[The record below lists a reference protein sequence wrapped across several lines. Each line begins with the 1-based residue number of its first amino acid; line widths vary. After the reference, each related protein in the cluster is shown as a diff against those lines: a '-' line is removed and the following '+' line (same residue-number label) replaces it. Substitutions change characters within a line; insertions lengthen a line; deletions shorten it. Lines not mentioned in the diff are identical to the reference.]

1 MSGKKVWFIT
11 GSAGGFASV
20 WTRAALERGDKV
32 VAADRNF
39 EALQG
44 LVETYGDAVL
54 PLQLDVTDR
63 DAVFRAMDEAHGHF
77 GRLDVIL
84 NAAGYGLMAAVEEAD
99 VAEVRA
105 NFETNFFG
113 TLSVIQAAIP
123 ILRAQGGGHILP
135 VSSIGGVIT
144 FPIMGLY
151 QATKFAVE
159 GLAETL
165 AIEVA
170 EFGIKVTIIE
180 PSAFA
185 TPFVSASTNI
195 QTMPEYDGLRAGL
208 YEVFTPEQ
216 FGNPAATGNAIL
228 KVVDAEKPPLRLILG
243 TVPLPMFRKTYA
255 ERLATW
261 EEWAAVSNAA
271 QGQPV
276 A

>member
-1 MSGKKVWFIT
+1 MPGKKVWFIT

-20 WTRAALERGDKV
+20 WTHAALSRGDKV

-39 EALQG
+39 DALQG
-44 LVETYGDAVL
+44 LVDTFGDAVL

-63 DAVFRAMDEAHGHF
+63 AAVFRAMEEAHGHF
-77 GRLDVIL
+77 GRLDVVL
-84 NAAGYGLMAAVEEAD
+84 HAAGYGLLAAVEEAD
-99 VAEVRA
+99 VDQVRA

-135 VSSIGGVIT
+135 VSSIGGVVT

-165 AIEVA
+165 ATEVA

-195 QTMPEYDGLRAGL
+195 QTMPEYDGLRASL
-208 YEVFTPEQ
+208 YDIFTPEK
-216 FGNPAATGNAIL
+216 FGNPAATGDAIL
-228 KVVDAEKPPLRLILG
+228 KVVDAPNPPLRLILG
-243 TVPLPMFRKTYA
+243 TVPLPLFRKAYE

-261 EEWAAVSNAA
+261 EAWSDVSNAA